1 LQEYRK
7 GKEALR
13 KYYSSASN
21 WFPLGVKLRLVG
33 QVNNL
38 MNTAARLKGE
48 SFRLK
53 QQQFYKNMKAMRS
66 WEITGLDIN
75 PGGKNMTL
83 RELLNTIESIKET
96 DTQIFHSVDHSF
108 QAGACIFTF
117 HPDREE
123 EARAMV
129 SSLVPFLVWAVMLG
143 NETLPKHEK
152 QAILSRRVYKHFTDE
167 ALERSEGAVWN
178 DTTNTVDSPLDK
190 EIFDLDKMDK
200 EFKMENIAINVDTDD
215 VTLTSLDNRRMN
227 IRPADVD
234 IDDETQSTL
243 VSVASVGTSNTE
255 KSRKSNKSG
264 NSQKQVTNQSDNTT
278 ENKSE
283 NDLLLSQLLPHMK
296 ALALQ
301 GGNSAEAILM
311 RKSLE
316 AIEKNSKP
324 LSEARTGV
332 GNT

>member
-1 LQEYRK
+1 
-7 GKEALR
+7 
-13 KYYSSASN
+13 
-21 WFPLGVKLRLVG
+21 
-33 QVNNL
+33 
-38 MNTAARLKGE
+38 
-48 SFRLK
+48 
-53 QQQFYKNMKAMRS
+53 
-66 WEITGLDIN
+66 
-75 PGGKNMTL
+75 
-83 RELLNTIESIKET
+83 
-96 DTQIFHSVDHSF
+96 
-108 QAGACIFTF
+108 
-117 HPDREE
+117 
-123 EARAMV
+123 
-129 SSLVPFLVWAVMLG
+129 
-143 NETLPKHEK
+143 
-152 QAILSRRVYKHFTDE
+152 
-167 ALERSEGAVWN
+167 
-178 DTTNTVDSPLDK
+178 
-190 EIFDLDKMDK
+190 MDK
-200 EFKMENIAINVDTDD
+200 EFNMENIAINVDTDD

-255 KSRKSNKSG
+255 KSRKSSKSG
-264 NSQKQVTNQSDNTT
+264 NSQKQATNQSDNTS